1 MRGLTLRV
9 TNSTSGTLTVSD
21 VPGFAPLA
29 PGETRDL
36 LYTNEVQNSLEY
48 GRLNGYL
55 ISGSVASQFVSGT
68 LLNQAPVGRTFT
80 GASPTAEGT
89 PGLVPSA
96 PVVNRGNYLKA
107 DGTWSGVTPFS
118 IGAIPQSLLTA
129 QGDLLVRGLTTT
141 ERLPLGT
148 LGQAFRAGV
157 TSPEWRDTGLSGT
170 FAARPS
176 PGAYYSGMFYWSTD
190 LSEITLCYYNGTAYA
205 WGIVGG
211 PILSNITP
219 VALGVAA
226 AGTGTEASRND
237 HRHAMPT
244 ASDVGAV
251 PTARTVSTTAP
262 LSGGGA
268 LSGDLILTVATATT
282 LAVGVVQL
290 STTTPQALGTAAAGT
305 AGTVSDAGHVHA
317 MPSAGDVGAIPT
329 TALTNTTPLA
339 LGTAASGSSSDVAR
353 VDHVHAMPAFPPA
366 MIPLGGYST
375 VDGTMGTVAIG
386 GSPYALINTDYDR
399 TGLATTWAFVLG
411 GSVTNP
417 DVGTVVLWDVAGAAA
432 AATITVTLATPVTS
446 HSTTFTAPT
455 IATTYELRASVT
467 GGGVG
472 NYVIINS
479 AAIRITWA

>member
-29 PGETRDL
+29 PGDTRDL

-48 GRLNGYL
+48 GKLNGYL
-55 ISGSVASQFVSGT
+55 ISGSVSSQFVSGT

-190 LSEITLCYYNGTAYA
+190 TSTITLCYYNGTAYA

-211 PILSNITP
+211 PTLSNIIP

-237 HRHAMPT
+237 
-244 ASDVGAV
+244 
-251 PTARTVSTTAP
+251 
-262 LSGGGA
+262 
-268 LSGDLILTVATATT
+268 
-282 LAVGVVQL
+282 
-290 STTTPQALGTAAAGT
+290 
-305 AGTVSDAGHVHA
+305 HVHA

-375 VDGTMGTVAIG
+375 VDGTMGTTAIG
-386 GSPYALINTDYDR
+386 GSPYALIKTDYDR

-417 DVGTVVLWDVAGAAA
+417 DTGTVVLWDVAGAAA
-432 AATITVTLATPVTS
+432 VATLTVASATPATS
-446 HSTTFTAPT
+446 HSSTFASPSTL
-455 IATTYELRASVT
+455 TTYELRASVT

>member
-48 GRLNGYL
+48 GKLNGYL

-68 LLNQAPVGRTFT
+68 LLNQSPVGRTFT

-170 FAARPS
+170 FATRPS

-211 PILSNITP
+211 PILSNIIP
-219 VALGVAA
+219 VALGVAD

-251 PTARTVSTTAP
+251 PIARTVSTTAP

-268 LSGDLILTVATATT
+268 LSSNLTLTVATATT
-282 LAVGVVQL
+282 SAVGVVQL
-290 STTTPQALGTAAAGT
+290 SNATPQALGSATPGT
-305 AGTVSDAGHVHA
+305 AGTVSDAGH
-317 MPSAGDVGAIPT
+317 
-329 TALTNTTPLA
+329 
-339 LGTAASGSSSDVAR
+339 R
-353 VDHVHAMPAFPPA
+353 HAMPAFPPA

-386 GSPYALINTDYDR
+386 GSPYALIKTDYDR

-411 GSVTNP
+411 GSVTAP
-417 DVGTVVLWDVAGAAA
+417 DVGTVVLWDVALAVA
-432 AATITVTLATPVTS
+432 AATITVTSATPVTS
-446 HSTTFTAPT
+446 HSTTFVSPSTL
-455 IATTYELRASVT
+455 TTYEVRASVT

-472 NYVIINS
+472 NYVVINS

>member
-68 LLNQAPVGRTFT
+68 LLNQSPVGRTFT

-170 FAARPS
+170 FATRPS

-219 VALGVAA
+219 VALGVAD

-237 HRHAMPT
+237 HR
-244 ASDVGAV
+244 
-251 PTARTVSTTAP
+251 
-262 LSGGGA
+262 
-268 LSGDLILTVATATT
+268 
-282 LAVGVVQL
+282 
-290 STTTPQALGTAAAGT
+290 
-305 AGTVSDAGHVHA
+305 
-317 MPSAGDVGAIPT
+317 
-329 TALTNTTPLA
+329 
-339 LGTAASGSSSDVAR
+339 
-353 VDHVHAMPAFPPA
+353 HAMPAFPPA

-375 VDGTMGTVAIG
+375 VDGTMGTTAIG
-386 GSPYALINTDYDR
+386 GSPYALINTDYLR
-399 TGLATTWAFVLG
+399 TGLTATWAFVLG
-411 GSVTNP
+411 GSVTAP